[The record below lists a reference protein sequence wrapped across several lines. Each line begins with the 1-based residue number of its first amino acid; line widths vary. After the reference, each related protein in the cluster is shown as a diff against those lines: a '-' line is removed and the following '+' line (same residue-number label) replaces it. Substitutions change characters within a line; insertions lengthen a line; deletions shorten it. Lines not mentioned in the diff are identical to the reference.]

1 MGKNKVDK
9 CEKKSYTNRKHKRRR
24 GMKGRKAM
32 KILLGTLAWFLV
44 FLGII
49 FVFLAVSEA
58 VVDQTARVLPSYE
71 KEDLT
76 KVLEKEVW
84 TEEDYEFLFKQ
95 TGVGRSALDEMKG
108 DNQRIL
114 AFQEALFYEGT
125 VKHSMTAFSTP
136 HDYLED
142 YQAPIVPLQDG
153 DVLVTSTCHT
163 FGWRN
168 GHAALVVDGTF
179 GNTLECYSPGNN
191 SNIGTARWFQS
202 SANFMVLRLKGVDR
216 EKRAEIAEEAI
227 FTLKNIPYSLAVGIF
242 FPKDQ
247 GTSVKAT
254 HCSHLVWQAYQ
265 NFGYEIDSDG
275 GPVCTTRDIANSPL
289 FEKVQ
294 VFGFDPEQLW

>member
-1 MGKNKVDK
+1 
-9 CEKKSYTNRKHKRRR
+9 
-24 GMKGRKAM
+24 MKGRKAM

-125 VKHSMTAFSTP
+125 VMHSMPAFSTP

-202 SANFMVLRLKGVDR
+202 SSNFMVLRLKGVDR